1 MNDYI
6 LDISIIVKGITT
18 LTITIFENE
27 RQDISSISLSSN
39 TLGMLFFL
47 DKEDFEPIAFQDKLQ
62 NIVVQN
68 YGAIF
73 KYNLFYTWFKKKWS
87 SKALFYCIHTK

>member
-6 LDISIIVKGITT
+6 LDISIIIKGITT

-47 DKEDFEPIAFQDKLQ
+47 DKEDFEPIAF
-62 NIVVQN
+62 
-68 YGAIF
+68 
-73 KYNLFYTWFKKKWS
+73 
-87 SKALFYCIHTK
+87 